1 MMKFAL
7 MKKLLKT
14 RDKVEVIPNDQMTNT
29 EALIELKDGSEIYK
43 NSHDLN
49 NKIEN
54 ELLQKK
60 ILTKSSS
67 LLSDKLSNEIFNVLN
82 SPEKYQAK
90 DITNLLK

>member
-1 MMKFAL
+1 
-7 MKKLLKT
+7 
-14 RDKVEVIPNDQMTNT
+14 MTNT

-54 ELLQKK
+54 ELLEKK

>member
-1 MMKFAL
+1 
-7 MKKLLKT
+7 
-14 RDKVEVIPNDQMTNT
+14 MTNT
-29 EALIELKDGSEIYK
+29 EALIELKDDSEIYK

-54 ELLQKK
+54 ELLEKK

-67 LLSDKLSNEIFNVLN
+67 LLSDKLSNEIFHILN
-82 SPEKYQAK
+82 SPEKYKAK

>member
-1 MMKFAL
+1 
-7 MKKLLKT
+7 
-14 RDKVEVIPNDQMTNT
+14 MTNT

-67 LLSDKLSNEIFNVLN
+67 LLSDKLSNEIFNILN

-90 DITNLLK
+90 DIMNLLK

>member
-1 MMKFAL
+1 MRIYIWIKIL
-7 MKKLLKT
+7 PLLF
-14 RDKVEVIPNDQMTNT
+14 VSCNSIINT
-29 EALIELKDGSEIYK
+29 AYDDTTARYNAYFLANESIEE
-43 NSHDLN
+43 
-49 NKIEN
+49 IEN
-54 ELLQKK
+54 ELLEKK

>member
-1 MMKFAL
+1 
-7 MKKLLKT
+7 
-14 RDKVEVIPNDQMTNT
+14 MTNT

-90 DITNLLK
+90 DIMNLLK

>member
-1 MMKFAL
+1 
-7 MKKLLKT
+7 
-14 RDKVEVIPNDQMTNT
+14 MTNT

>member
-1 MMKFAL
+1 MNQPPVPGE
-7 MKKLLKT
+7 KKQKITAVCKLQ
-14 RDKVEVIPNDQMTNT
+14 KV
-29 EALIELKDGSEIYK
+29 KDGTEIYK

-67 LLSDKLSNEIFNVLN
+67 LLSDKLSNEIFDLFK
-82 SPEKYQAK
+82 SPEKNRAK
-90 DITNLLK
+90 DIINLLK

>member
-1 MMKFAL
+1 
-7 MKKLLKT
+7 
-14 RDKVEVIPNDQMTNT
+14 MTNT

-54 ELLQKK
+54 ELLEKK

-90 DITNLLK
+90 DITNLLN

>member
-1 MMKFAL
+1 
-7 MKKLLKT
+7 
-14 RDKVEVIPNDQMTNT
+14 MTNT

-90 DITNLLK
+90 HITNLLK

>member
-1 MMKFAL
+1 
-7 MKKLLKT
+7 
-14 RDKVEVIPNDQMTNT
+14 MTNT
-29 EALIELKDGSEIYK
+29 EALIELKDGTEIYK

-67 LLSDKLSNEIFNVLN
+67 LLSDKLSNEIFDLFK
-82 SPEKYQAK
+82 SPEINRVKE
-90 DITNLLK
+90 IINLLK

>member
-1 MMKFAL
+1 
-7 MKKLLKT
+7 
-14 RDKVEVIPNDQMTNT
+14 MTNT
-29 EALIELKDGSEIYK
+29 EALIELKDDSEIYK

-82 SPEKYQAK
+82 SPEKYKAK

>member
-1 MMKFAL
+1 
-7 MKKLLKT
+7 
-14 RDKVEVIPNDQMTNT
+14 MTNT

-90 DITNLLK
+90 DITNFLK